1 MCKLWLQIKHT
12 PYKRDIIRSFN
23 IKLRSSYNLLRC
35 NVKHRYK
42 KFTTVIAKL
51 DVFNVCKLASLISP
65 RVIHVII
72 YIQGVLAIKYPCAH
86 ARVYICTC
94 IIFQFSNQISLY
106 QIRRLTLGISMRV
119 TMNWEET
126 ECKLWRIRK
135 YFFFNL
141 NFEKIWQF

>member
-42 KFTTVIAKL
+42 KFTTVTVIAKL

-94 IIFQFSNQISLY
+94 IIFQFSKSNLLISNKTTDTRHKY
-106 QIRRLTLGISMRV
+106 KCNNELGRNGMQ
-119 TMNWEET
+119 T
-126 ECKLWRIRK
+126 RK
-135 YFFFNL
+135 N
-141 NFEKIWQF
+141 